1 MSRNRSFKSF
11 VIVLLLA
18 ALAAAQDVAS
28 FEKRTTVKKLDNGLT
43 VVICERPEAP
53 VFSFFTH
60 VDAGSVQ
67 DPLGQT
73 GLAHM
78 FEHMAFKGTD
88 KIGTKD
94 YAAEKVALEKVEQTY
109 AAYIAERDKP
119 VGRDEKKLK
128 DLEKAWKDAVAEA
141 DKYVKPNEFPQIV
154 EINGGEDLNA
164 NTSDDETNY
173 FYSFPENRLELWAYL
188 ESERFLH
195 PVMREFYKE
204 RNVVIEERRMRVDSN
219 PIGRLL
225 EQFTTAAFQ
234 AHEYHR
240 PTIGWMSDLNSFS
253 ATDAKKFFDEYYIP
267 SNMVVTVVG
276 DVKASE
282 TMPIIEKYFG
292 RIPSRPRP
300 DERTTTEPPQ
310 NAERRVVLQDMS
322 QPLYLEGYHRPD
334 YRSPDDAVYDA
345 IADLMSSGRTSRLY
359 RALVRDKKIAAD
371 SAGFT
376 GLPGNKYPHLFAFYA
391 FPLPGHKPE
400 EMADAIHVEIE
411 KLKNEDISDEE
422 LKMIKTRAKA
432 NLDPQP
438 GQQRRPGQQS
448 GFIPGALRR
457 LARTVPLRWTAS
469 TKSPKRTF
477 AAWLIKLLFQPIVQ
491 WELSKPSPLLQ
502 QRTKKEERNEN
513 SSPAHSPFDSS
524 CHQRGSSAS
533 RCASDELAADS
544 DSASARVSSSGAE
557 AHRTA
562 EWHGDLS
569 SGRPRTPG
577 HRWHRTH
584 PRRLAVRAREQS
596 RNAGYLRRS
605 LAHRWNQGANRGSTR
620 RLP

>member
-11 VIVLLLA
+11 AIVLVLA
-18 ALAAAQDVAS
+18 AVGAAQDVAS

-109 AAYIAERDKP
+109 AAYIAARDKP

-128 DLEKAWKDAVAEA
+128 DLEKAWRDAVAEA

-292 RIPSRPRP
+292 RIPSRPQP

-432 NLDPQP
+432 NLIRSLGSNEGLANNLALYQARYDDWRELFRSVDRIDKVTKADI
-438 GQQRRPGQQS
+438 RRVANQTFVPTN
-448 GFIPGALRR
+448 
-457 LARTVPLRWTAS
+457 RTVGIIE
-469 TKSPKRTF
+469 TKP
-477 AAWLIKLLFQPIVQ
+477 AA
-491 WELSKPSPLLQ
+491 
-502 QRTKKEERNEN
+502 
-513 SSPAHSPFDSS
+513 PAAN
-524 CHQRGSSAS
+524 QKG
-533 RCASDELAADS
+533 
-544 DSASARVSSSGAE
+544 GA
-557 AHRTA
+557 
-562 EWHGDLS
+562 
-569 SGRPRTPG
+569 
-577 HRWHRTH
+577 
-584 PRRLAVRAREQS
+584 Q
-596 RNAGYLRRS
+596 
-605 LAHRWNQGANRGSTR
+605 
-620 RLP
+620 